1 MKKNF
6 SDLKQ
11 ISSLLLV
18 PVLLFFCFSCSKEKR
33 IIEIQSSLAYQTLG
47 DAVVDSSVIAY
58 GEILEKGQAM
68 APDFFA
74 AFSSEVSAE
83 NYCRKVIL
91 RVTKG
96 LKNCQTG
103 DIITYWEPGGGETPE
118 GAIYEYTSFLKAET
132 GERAL
137 LFLDENGVSFSLGV
151 LVEDENQNIHVPD
164 DYMIETARTPPETEG
179 QYSVIEI
186 PMEEY
191 MEKVEKVIQAQA
203 ESK

>member
-96 LKNCQTG
+96 LKNTG
-103 DIITYWEPGGGETPE
+103 NPE
-118 GAIYEYTSFLKAET
+118 VVKHPKAPFMNT
-132 GERAL
+132 
-137 LFLDENGVSFSLGV
+137 
-151 LVEDENQNIHVPD
+151 
-164 DYMIETARTPPETEG
+164 
-179 QYSVIEI
+179 
-186 PMEEY
+186 
-191 MEKVEKVIQAQA
+191 QAF
-203 ESK
+203 